1 MNGTAVVSLHES
13 FRKQIEIIIT
23 SAFPSNRPSPFSK
36 PIKVKLHFTASCTCN
51 PQNQDQVNAA
61 YYNQRGRLHLRRLSP
76 VHALTY
82 MREAYR
88 LDIANTKYRDDY
100 YMTRVVAGKLDQNSE
115 ELLQEH
121 GAFHDEYE
129 FRRDKAR
136 RVEELWERHLEILRE
151 AQLQNLPREW
161 SYIEAP
167 PQPIPIVGPG
177 ELPVEKRTFELE
189 STEIPI

>member
-1 MNGTAVVSLHES
+1 
-13 FRKQIEIIIT
+13 
-23 SAFPSNRPSPFSK
+23 
-36 PIKVKLHFTASCTCN
+36 
-51 PQNQDQVNAA
+51 
-61 YYNQRGRLHLRRLSP
+61 
-76 VHALTY
+76 

-100 YMTRVVAGKLDQNSE
+100 FMTRVVAGKLDQNSE
-115 ELLQEH
+115 ELLQEYC
-121 GAFHDEYE
+121 AFHDEYE

-136 RVEELWERHLEILRE
+136 RVEELWGRHLGILRE

-161 SYIEAP
+161 SYSEAP

-189 STEIPI
+189 STELLISRETME